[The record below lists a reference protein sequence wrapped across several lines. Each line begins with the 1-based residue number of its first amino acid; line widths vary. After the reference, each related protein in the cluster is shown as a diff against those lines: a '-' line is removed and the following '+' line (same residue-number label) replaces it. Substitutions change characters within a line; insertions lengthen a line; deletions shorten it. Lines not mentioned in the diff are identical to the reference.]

1 MKYQKQ
7 KKAVLTLLAGVALIA
22 STNVGAT
29 HIAQPC
35 DNRYGNM
42 ENNPFGNPQKAIVG
56 QTVTFSLSAVL
67 AETDARAA
75 WTIRNDKSTMC
86 EGSWAYNHPPAGSP
100 PSLVVVGGPQCSGNP
115 TQKVTFTTPGKYRVY
130 ASYAPAD
137 LSLTY
142 CRYVLNSFEVEVSP
156 APPTVTLS
164 ANPTSIRPG
173 ASSTL
178 TWSSANATSCTGAG
192 GWNQNLAISGSM
204 AVTPASTT
212 TYSISC
218 TGPGGTSLVKSA
230 TVTVI
235 PVQNWL
241 VPILNF
247 LLGG

>member
-1 MKYQKQ
+1 M
-7 KKAVLTLLAGVALIA
+7 LTLLTGVALIA

-35 DNRYGNM
+35 ADRYGNLKD
-42 ENNPFGNPQKAIVG
+42 NPAGNPQKAIVG
-56 QTVTFSLSAVL
+56 QAVTFSLSQVL
-67 AETDARAA
+67 AETDARVI
-75 WTIRNDKSTMC
+75 WRINNDQSQIC
-86 EGSWAYNHPPAGSP
+86 GGSWAYNHPPAGSP
-100 PSLVVVGGPQCSGNP
+100 PSLVVVGGPKCSGNP
-115 TQKVTFTTPGKYRVY
+115 TEKVTFTTPGKYRVY
-130 ASYAPAD
+130 ASYTPAD

-142 CRYVLNSFEVEVSP
+142 CWYVLNSFEVEVSP

-178 TWSSANATSCTGAG
+178 TWSSANATSCTGTG

-204 AVTPASTT
+204 AVTPASTK

-218 TGPGGTSLVKSA
+218 TGPGGTSPVKSA
-230 TVTVI
+230 TVSVI